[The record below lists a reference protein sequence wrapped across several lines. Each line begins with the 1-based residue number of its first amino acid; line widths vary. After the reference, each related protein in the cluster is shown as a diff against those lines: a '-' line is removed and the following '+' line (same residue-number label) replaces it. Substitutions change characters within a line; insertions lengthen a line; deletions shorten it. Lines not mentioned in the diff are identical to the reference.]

1 MDNLLNINELSQN
14 SKTEDLEEMIL
25 DKHFIKKE
33 KVVQILCTPPDERTE
48 DQNEIIK
55 SYILDISNIPKKFS
69 LDNIEEKD

>member
-33 KVVQILCTPPDERTE
+33 KSE
-48 DQNEIIK
+48 
-55 SYILDISNIPKKFS
+55 S
-69 LDNIEEKD
+69 